1 MRYLVATLMC
11 LLVLSS
17 CSAPPGQGPVVTAW
31 KTDTELVTAT
41 LGEPDII
48 DPQLSSFANEAA
60 IVGMLY
66 EPLLSFDP
74 ATLALIPAA
83 ARALPSVS
91 ADGRVYTYSLRP
103 DLTYSDGAPL
113 RAQRFVDAFVRLCDP
128 ANWAENAFLAYP
140 IAGCEAWNVQDI
152 KTAAP
157 ADLEA
162 GRRGVGVRALDD
174 LTVEFTL
181 AAASTAFA
189 QVTALWIGAPVRIED
204 LGTPPANAYRP
215 TGLTRVVGNG
225 PFVLT
230 DWIRGDRLVFAR
242 NERYR
247 LPVRLAKWT
256 KRIATDPDT
265 IRVMYDAG
273 RVDAY
278 PVTPRDDAD
287 REGLLARADIHR
299 VLGPC
304 TSYVGFNTTAPPFD
318 DPNVRLAFAKAL
330 DKEAFVRGVT
340 KTGRAAFSLVP
351 HAQPGHAHDDRIQ
364 QFDPVEARR
373 VLASSKY
380 GPPVEGLVGG
390 IPLVFAFTET
400 STTSARTQIEWV
412 VAQWYANLGVRVTPQ
427 VQSSWGHPLI
437 KQKSQQPQLY
447 RLGWCEDYPD
457 GQAWYTTLFKS
468 SSNAQRTNFKNE
480 RFDDLVTRADV
491 ERDPLRREALY
502 EEASR
507 VLSSAA
513 PAAWLSWPEQWWL
526 VDPAVRGY
534 EQSSFDWDFAQ
545 FSLARI
551 VGVPPRR

>member
-1 MRYLVATLMC
+1 MRYLVATVTC

-17 CSAPPGQGPVVTAW
+17 CSALPGQGPVLTTW

-41 LGEPDII
+41 LEPDII

-74 ATLALIPAA
+74 ATLALVPAA
-83 ARALPSVS
+83 ALALPNVS
-91 ADGRVYTYSLRP
+91 ADGRVYTYALRP
-103 DLTYSDGAPL
+103 GLTYSDGSPL

-128 ANWAENAFLAYP
+128 ANWAELAFLAYS
-140 IAGCEAWNVQDI
+140 IVGCEAWNLKDI
-152 KTAAP
+152 KTVAR

-162 GRRGVGVRALDD
+162 ARLSVGVRALDD

-181 AAASTAFA
+181 TAAFA
-189 QVTALWIGAPVRIED
+189 AFPQVTALWIGAPVRIED
-204 LGTPPANAYRP
+204 LGAPPANIYRP
-215 TGLTRVVGNG
+215 TGLTRLVGNG
-225 PFVLT
+225 PFVLS
-230 DWIRGDRLVFAR
+230 DRIKGDRLVFER

-256 KRIATDPDT
+256 KRIVTDPDT

-273 RVDAY
+273 RIDAY
-278 PVTPRDDAD
+278 SVSPRDAAD
-287 REGLLARADIHR
+287 REALLARADVHR
-299 VLGPC
+299 TL
-304 TSYVGFNTTAPPFD
+304 TSCASYIGFNTLLPPFD
-318 DPNVRLAFAKAL
+318 DPKVRLAFAKAL
-330 DKEAFVRGVT
+330 DKEDFVRGVT
-340 KTGRAAFSLVP
+340 RTGRAAFSLVP

-364 QFDPVEARR
+364 SFDPVEARR
-373 VLASSKY
+373 LLASSKY
-380 GPPVEGLVGG
+380 GPPVDGVVGG
-390 IPLVFAFTET
+390 VPLVFAFADNPTA
-400 STTSARTQIEWV
+400 SVRTQIDWV
-412 VAQWYANLGVRVTPQ
+412 VAQWLANVGVRVTPQ
-427 VQSSWGHPLI
+427 VASSWGVALVKKI
-437 KQKSQQPQLY
+437 QQQPQLY

-468 SSNAQRTNFKNE
+468 SSNAQHTNFKNE

-551 VGVPPRR
+551 VGVPARN